1 MRNILLLLMLFPVM
15 NYASQIEQVH
25 KSFDK
30 IKLEMSNI
38 NQNKIY
44 KEPYIRKTD
53 NYFYGVSNLFKN
65 AGIYGEKIKRLTY
78 SRDDII
84 IDSTL
89 IIDYD
94 TTIYSNIIL
103 IGDAQLIVRN
113 CAFQFKGNLYA
124 MQNSLFSVDNCNF
137 IVHQDFLYQYMFVS
151 VDSAKIEINNSTFN
165 SSNLPINGAVVNKGS
180 FSMDSVDMNG
190 AFITFGLYD
199 NGIIDIRYSNRAGEF
214 VVLGDSSLLNI
225 AHSDTVLLW
234 LGFPE
239 NSSGELNT
247 PPDTNEWVEQFSY
260 PDITCTGINYSVNID
275 SLYGLMIATMAKD
288 STDVTITNAHLRA
301 SGNIFE
307 MPITDTITGIIDYS
321 YYNDWVAPF
330 EERNYHLINSSVD
343 AWNLYFFGAGDM
355 TIKSSIFGECLSAGM
370 CNTTLM
376 NTTCDGSG
384 GHIGAS
390 DSSMLT
396 TFYTS
401 LYTDALLESKS
412 ISFFILTNFTSG
424 HLIARN
430 SAINIMY
437 NTVLANPI
445 QVYDSATVIVTGLY
459 PPSPAYVDD
468 TISIAGSALM
478 VKAPGSIFQ
487 YEGYKL
493 EYAPTEDT
501 MAFYSIT
508 DIIPE
513 QVSDSELGKF
523 ITDSLDVGSYILRL
537 WYYYSVSGIDSLSF
551 DNSIYLSYNSG
562 IANGDISANT
572 PFSIRSLIYND
583 NIKIEYGL
591 SQSSDIEIV
600 LYNLNGQ
607 KIYTIY
613 KGFKTKGKYDTI
625 YNIKNLSKGVYFCSL
640 KINDKLYK
648 SIKFIK

>member
-1 MRNILLLLMLFPVM
+1 MKRILLLLILFPVM
-15 NYASQIEQVH
+15 NYAGQIEQIH
-25 KSFDK
+25 KGFDK
-30 IKLEMSNI
+30 IKLGISNI
-38 NQNKIY
+38 NQNEIY
-44 KEPYIRKTD
+44 KESFVRKAD
-53 NYFYGVSNLFKN
+53 SYFYGVSNLFEN
-65 AGIYGEKIKRLTY
+65 AGIYGEKLKRLTY
-78 SRDDII
+78 SRDDIV

-103 IGDAQLIVRN
+103 IGDAQLIVRD

-124 MQNSLFSVDNCNF
+124 MQNSLFSVENCNF

-151 VDSAKIEINNSTFN
+151 IDSAKIEIKNSTFN
-165 SSNLPINGAVVNKGS
+165 SSNLPINGAVVNKGL
-180 FSMDSVDMNG
+180 FLMDSVDMNG

-199 NGIIDIRYSNRAGEF
+199 SGTIDIGYSNRAGEF
-214 VVLGDSSLLNI
+214 VVLGDSTLLNI

-234 LGFPE
+234 LGFPK
-239 NSSGELNT
+239 NSSGKLNT
-247 PPDTNEWVEQFSY
+247 PPDTNEWVERFSY
-260 PDITCTGINYSVNID
+260 PDSTCTGINYSVNID

-307 MPITDTITGIIDYS
+307 IPITDTITGIIDYS
-321 YYNDWVAPF
+321 HYNDWVAPF

-370 CNTTLM
+370 CNTTFM
-376 NTTCDGSG
+376 NAMCDGSG

-401 LYTDALLESKS
+401 LYADALLESKS

-424 HLIARN
+424 NLIARN

-445 QVYDSATVIVTGLY
+445 QVYDSATVIIAGLY
-459 PPSPAYVDD
+459 PPSPAYIDD
-468 TISIAGSALM
+468 TISISGSAFML
-478 VKAPGSIFQ
+478 KAPGSIFQ

-493 EYAPTEDT
+493 EYAPIEDT
-501 MAFYSIT
+501 MTFYPIT
-508 DIIPE
+508 GIISE

-551 DNSIYLSYNSG
+551 DNSIYLSYNTG
-562 IANGDISANT
+562 ITDYDISANIS
-572 PFSIRSLIYND
+572 FSIQSLIHND
-583 NIKIEYGL
+583 NLEIKYSL
-591 SQSSDIEIV
+591 SQSSEIEIA
-600 LYNLNGQ
+600 LYNLSGQ
-607 KIYTIY
+607 KVCMIY
-613 KGFKTKGKYDTI
+613 KGFTTKGKYDTI
-625 YNIKNLSKGVYFCSL
+625 YNTKYLSKGVYFCGL
-640 KINDKLYK
+640 KINDKLHK
-648 SIKFIK
+648 SIKIIK